1 VTEKIQV
8 NISQQEVDQLCLDY
22 YDLPRDLLN
31 MIREDIYELLELA
44 TEEPELSEDPDFM
57 VDLTQAFTARQALI
71 QLNKLHDA

>member
-1 VTEKIQV
+1 MEQIQV
-8 NISQQEVDQLCLDY
+8 NISQQEVDRLCLEY

-31 MIREDIYELLELA
+31 SIREEIYDLLGLA
-44 TEEPELSEDPDFM
+44 TEEPELSEDPEFM